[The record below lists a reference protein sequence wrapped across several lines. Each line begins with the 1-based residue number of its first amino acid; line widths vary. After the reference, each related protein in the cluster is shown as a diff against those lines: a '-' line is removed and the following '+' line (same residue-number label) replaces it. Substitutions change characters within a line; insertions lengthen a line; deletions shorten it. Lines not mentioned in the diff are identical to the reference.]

1 MRAYRIRGLS
11 VPSIDVRP
19 GERGEESTSDLAEG
33 GGRFNLFQRMMLR
46 WRELHPYNPVHV
58 VRIPKALDAGHLR
71 ACIGERLQSAGLT
84 GMVIDRERWRFR
96 YEGGPEAVQLTIAAA
111 DDPITELSRAIEREF
126 NLQFASGARAHPFRF
141 LAIDDNGAFY
151 LALAYDHFVAGGDS
165 IARLLTGIACAYT
178 GRGSSALTAVERYPA
193 TYRSLLLRHPI
204 WLIRAIAGL
213 PALIARTR
221 KALRPHYGNFED
233 AYNAFTYFRLDPAQM
248 QGLRNAAAAWE
259 VTHNDLLM
267 ACLLQALAPLATG
280 SRSGQKRTEIAVASI
295 LNVRQDFPGGASE
308 ALSPCLAAFRVSH
321 PQPDGIGLRPLAQ
334 EVHAVSARVRRGH
347 LYLQS
352 ILALGV
358 SALLWPLLSARQR
371 HRFYPKHY
379 PSWAGITTINI
390 NPIWDRAECA
400 DAALDYLRAVP
411 TGPLCPL
418 VFAFTT
424 AHDVLHVG
432 VSFRTTALSRVAVDG
447 VAAEFVRCID
457 RLRAE
462 PLQ

>member
-1 MRAYRIRGLS
+1 MNAYRIRGLS
-11 VPSIDVRP
+11 APGIDIRT
-19 GERGEESTSDLAEG
+19 GESREETKSGTARG

-58 VRIPKALDAGHLR
+58 VRIPTALDAARLR

-84 GMVIDRERWRFR
+84 GMVVDREHWRFR
-96 YEGGPEAVQLTIAAA
+96 YEGGPEAVQLKISAAGDAIA
-111 DDPITELSRAIEREF
+111 ELSRAIEREF
-126 NLQFASGARAHPFRF
+126 NLQFESSARVHPFRF
-141 LAIDDNGAFY
+141 LAIDADGTFY

-165 IARLLTGIACAYT
+165 IVRLLTGIACAYT
-178 GRGSSALTAVERYPA
+178 GRNIAAPAAVDHYPA

-204 WLIRAIAGL
+204 WVLRAIAGF
-213 PALIARTR
+213 PDLIARTR
-221 KALRPHYGNFED
+221 RALRPLYADFED
-233 AYNAFTYFRLDPAQM
+233 AYNAFRYFRLVPAQM
-248 QGLRNAAAAWE
+248 QGLRDAATAWG
-259 VTHNDLLM
+259 VTRNDLLM
-267 ACLLQALAPLATG
+267 ACLMQALAPLAAR
-280 SRSGQKRTEIAVASI
+280 SRSEQQRTEIAVASI
-295 LNVRQDFPGGASE
+295 LNVRQDFPGGANE

-321 PQPDGIGLRPLAQ
+321 PRPDAIGLRPLAQ

-371 HRFYPKHY
+371 HRLYPKHY
-379 PSWAGITTINI
+379 PAWAGITTINI
-390 NPIWDRAECA
+390 NPIWDSAACA
-400 DAALDYLRAVP
+400 DAAFDYLRAVP

-432 VSFRTTALSRVAVDG
+432 VSFRTTAFSRDAVDG

-457 RLRAE
+457 RLGAG